1 MISIVCDCETLCGF
15 PAKITKHL
23 HIFVAQKNTLCEEFP
38 GIAPKCGSDG
48 ANERLQS
55 FPIEYPVEKE
65 KSLCQY
71 GAMLWERLT
80 L

>member
-1 MISIVCDCETLCGF
+1 MVPIIYGRETLRGF

-23 HIFVAQKNTLCEEFP
+23 HIFLAQKNTFCENLPE
-38 GIAPKCGSDG
+38 ITPKCGSEG
-48 ANERLQS
+48 ANARLQS
-55 FPIEYPVEKE
+55 FPIDFPVEKE

-71 GAMLWERLT
+71 GAMLWGRLT